1 MTSILPTESPLL
13 AQQAK
18 FSTFPQPLVNQ
29 TPITLDQLSEILK
42 CHQLEPIMPLI
53 QNDTSNE
60 YSFLGACS
68 QALFSTTTHQDFIL
82 NKCLLS
88 LKTKLKE
95 KVKFYPKI
103 SKLNPNPRLY
113 HYAS

>member
-13 AQQAK
+13 AQQPK
-18 FSTFPQPLVNQ
+18 FFTFPQPLVNQ
-29 TPITLDQLSEILK
+29 TPITPDELSEILK
-42 CHQLEPIMPLI
+42 CHGLEPILPLI

-68 QALFSTTTHQDFIL
+68 EALFSTTTHQDFIL
-82 NKCLLS
+82 NKCLGS

-95 KVKFYPKI
+95 KVTFSPKI
-103 SKLNPNPRLY
+103 PNLNPNPRLY
-113 HYAS
+113 HYA